1 MSTMTEVSLRSRI
14 DLIATTRLA
23 HFKIQA
29 VQQLLGYEE
38 DVELDLAERAKALH
52 EQSERQL
59 TELVDNLNA
68 WVDAQVSDKLERYRL
83 AVLGDK
89 DDDAHH

>member
-1 MSTMTEVSLRSRI
+1 MSTMTEVSLRNRI
-14 DLIATTRLA
+14 DVIAKARLV

-38 DVELDLAERAKALH
+38 DVTLGLAERAKALH

-59 TELVDNLNA
+59 AELVDNLNA
-68 WVDAQVSDKLERYRL
+68 WADAQVNDKLERYRL